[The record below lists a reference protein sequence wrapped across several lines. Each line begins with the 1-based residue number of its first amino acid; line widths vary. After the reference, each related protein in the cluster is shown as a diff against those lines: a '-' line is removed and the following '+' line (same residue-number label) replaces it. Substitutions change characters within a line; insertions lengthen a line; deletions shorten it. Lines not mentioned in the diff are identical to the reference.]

1 MIISR
6 IRKLFLVVSL
16 FFVPSI
22 VMAQGVDP
30 AMLAKPATDSWPTYS
45 GDYSGRRFSPLTQI
59 NQSNVK
65 DLALAWVGH
74 VTAGAGG
81 GFGPAAGG
89 APTIIGGEV
98 AEPVAVVPIGG
109 AAGALRLS
117 GAILQV
123 NGILYITAP
132 DNAWAMDARDGTV
145 LWHYFW
151 KTKGGTH
158 IGNRGMGM
166 YGDWLFFE
174 TPDDYLVS
182 LDAKTGKER
191 WHKVIS
197 DFDEQYFSTMA
208 PMVIGNHLIV
218 GTGDDLDAPGFLQS
232 FDPETGD
239 LQWKWYTEPEKMGDP
254 GSETWPNLD
263 SMRHGGGGVWVPG
276 SYDPELHLYYFGTAN
291 PTPAFSGVAR
301 EGDDL
306 YTSCLVALNVE
317 TGKLAWYFQP
327 SPHDTHDW
335 DSGQTP
341 VIVDG
346 EFNGKP
352 RKLLLDASRNGYF
365 FVLDRVT
372 GEHLLT
378 APITTTV
385 NWTKGFDKRGQPSRN
400 PEKDATPG
408 GSLVSPTLDGA
419 LNWPPPSFDPETGLF
434 YVPTNEAYSEFYLSE
449 PDLRAIQ
456 GLSGSQEHQVG
467 AIGNYLTAVDYK
479 TGKIAWRHLNPTAGT
494 PVTSGGGG
502 IASGGTGLLTT
513 AGKLLFGSDVNGN
526 FVAYDPANG
535 KPLWHVHLGTVSNAA
550 ETYMLDGRQY
560 VLVSSGDA
568 VYAFT
573 VN

>member
-1 MIISR
+1 
-6 IRKLFLVVSL
+6 
-16 FFVPSI
+16 
-22 VMAQGVDP
+22 
-30 AMLAKPATDSWPTYS
+30 MLAKPATDSWPTYS
-45 GDYSGRRFSPLTQI
+45 GDYSSRRFSPLTQI

-65 DLALAWVGH
+65 NLSLAWVGH

-81 GFGPAAGG
+81 GFGPATGG
-89 APTIIGGEV
+89 AQTIIGGEV
-98 AEPVAVVPIGG
+98 AEAVPVVPIGG

-117 GAILQV
+117 GAILEV

-166 YGDWLFFE
+166 YGDWLYFE

-208 PMVIGNHLIV
+208 PIVIGNHLIV

-232 FDPETGD
+232 FDPETGE

-276 SYDPELHLYYFGTAN
+276 SYDPDLHLYYFGTAN

-378 APITTTV
+378 APVTTTV
-385 NWTKGFDKRGQPSRN
+385 NWTTGLDKRGQPVRN

-419 LNWPPPSFDPETGLF
+419 LNWPPPSFDPQTGLF
-434 YVPTNEAYSEFYLSE
+434 YVPTNEAYSEFYLVE

-467 AIGNYLTAVDYK
+467 AIGNYLTAIDYQ

-526 FVAYDPANG
+526 FVAYDPSNG
-535 KPLWHVHLGTVSNAA
+535 KPLWHVHLGQVSNAA
-550 ETYMLDGRQY
+550 ETYTLDGRQY
-560 VLVSSGDA
+560 VIVSSGDA